1 MTVIAEGSTGFIITV
16 LVVYFVPTFVAIYR
30 HHHNTAAIIVVD
42 VFLGWTFLG
51 WVVALAMAFT
61 AVKQPA

>member
-1 MTVIAEGSTGFIITV
+1 MVIAEASTGFVITV
-16 LVVYFVPTFVAIYR
+16 LVVYFVPTLVAIYR
-30 HHHNTAAIIVVD
+30 HHHNTAAIIVVN

-61 AVKQPA
+61 AVEQRA